1 MTEKQLIAFLNA
13 LTLGDLAS
21 LLQKLDQAAGASA
34 ALGHEEIT
42 TILREARGALGG
54 GDVRGYRRKL
64 ETAIA
69 RLGHVK

>member
-21 LLQKLDQAAGASA
+21 LLQKLDQAASAAA
-34 ALGHEEIT
+34 ALGHEEIAS
-42 TILREARGALGG
+42 IVLEARGALGG
-54 GDVRGYRRKL
+54 GDLKGYRRKL